1 MNHLKV
7 SLITALHKPTTD
19 QNQICMTTFSVTVKT
34 KINLNVNTALRIAI
48 EHNNHLLHLSI
59 MLPVSVIVMAF
70 IRHKI
75 HI

>member
-34 KINLNVNTALRIAI
+34 KINLNVNIILYIAI
-48 EHNNHLLHLSI
+48 EHKNDLLHLSI
-59 MLPVSVIVMAF
+59 MLHVSVILMDYHQA
-70 IRHKI
+70 
-75 HI
+75 